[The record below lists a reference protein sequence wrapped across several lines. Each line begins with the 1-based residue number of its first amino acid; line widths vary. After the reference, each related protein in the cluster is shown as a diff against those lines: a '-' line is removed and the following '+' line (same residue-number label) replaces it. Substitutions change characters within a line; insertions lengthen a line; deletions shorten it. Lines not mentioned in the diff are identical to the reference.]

1 MIAVALLVIVG
12 VVAMTCG
19 IVADSNHADTL
30 TFLGLI
36 VKTTAAQIFLA
47 GAICTWALFAAMWLL
62 SAGIRRSKERGL
74 ELRLLK
80 ALRTRG
86 LAGMPSPA
94 ASIAGPMT
102 DVASLAVDAAGPI
115 TRVAGHAIDAAGP
128 ITAVEGQAIRAMGPI
143 TGVAGLAIGAAGPIA
158 DVAGQAIDAAG
169 PITAVA
175 GLAAASSTSGIT
187 DGLGDRTMSAPVP
200 DDSADVA
207 ASADSAKLADSEPTI
222 DFADL
227 VGLGGLGGLGDLGD
241 LTDLGSLSA
250 LDRVHGVAE
259 AGLGMRAEGGRFYCA
274 TPRPDAAEPLG

>member
-62 SAGIRRSKERGL
+62 SVGIRRSKERGL

-86 LAGMPSPA
+86 LASMPSPA
-94 ASIAGPMT
+94 AGIAAPAA
-102 DVASLAVDAAGPI
+102 DVADLAAGATGLIAEIADLAVSTAGPI
-115 TRVAGHAIDAAGP
+115 TGIAGLAVGTAGP
-128 ITAVEGQAIRAMGPI
+128 ITGIADLAAGAM
-143 TGVAGLAIGAAGPIA
+143 GPIA
-158 DVAGQAIDAAG
+158 DVAGLAAG
-169 PITAVA
+169 TAGSISGVA
-175 GLAAASSTSGIT
+175 GLAAASSAFGFT
-187 DGLGDRTMSAPVP
+187 DGLGDRTMSAPVLP
-200 DDSADVA
+200 DSADLA
-207 ASADSAKLADSEPTI
+207 ASADSAELADSEPTI

-227 VGLGGLGGLGDLGD
+227 LDHADLAD
-241 LTDLGSLSA
+241 FADLGSLGA
-250 LDRVHGVAE
+250 LDHIHGVAE
-259 AGLGMRAEGGRFYCA
+259 PGLGMRAESGRFYRA
-274 TPRPDAAEPLG
+274 APRPDAAEPLG

>member
-12 VVAMTCG
+12 VVALTCG

-62 SAGIRRSKERGL
+62 SVGIRRSKERGL

-86 LAGMPSPA
+86 LPGMLSPTAGI
-94 ASIAGPMT
+94 AS
-102 DVASLAVDAAGPI
+102 
-115 TRVAGHAIDAAGP
+115 
-128 ITAVEGQAIRAMGPI
+128 PI
-143 TGVAGLAIGAAGPIA
+143 TG
-158 DVAGQAIDAAG
+158 
-169 PITAVA
+169 VA

-200 DDSADVA
+200 DDPADLA
-207 ASADSAKLADSEPTI
+207 AADSAELADSEPTV

-227 VGLGGLGGLGDLGD
+227 VDLGD
-241 LTDLGSLSA
+241 LADLGSLSA

-259 AGLGMRAEGGRFYCA
+259 PGLGIRAESGRFYRA
-274 TPRPDAAEPLG
+274 APRPDAAEPLG